1 MENDMRFDLL
11 TIFPEFFAGPF
22 DFGMIKRAR
31 QQGLIEIAVHDLRS
45 YTSDKHHVIDDRP
58 FGGGDGMV
66 MKPEPIFRAVESLL
80 AEQRTGDEQM
90 STAVVLLSPQGRL
103 FQQAEAASFAREYT
117 RIILIC
123 GRYEGVDERVV
134 EHLVTDEISIG
145 DYVLTGGE
153 IPAMVIVDAVTR
165 LLPGVLGSETSAV
178 HDSFSSCSGGLLD
191 HPHYTRPAEFRGW
204 RVPDVLISGH
214 HAEVERWRQQ
224 AALIKTLKQRPDLL
238 KKDDSRS
245 EIC

>member
-1 MENDMRFDLL
+1 MRFDLL
-11 TIFPEFFAGPF
+11 TIFPEFFTGPF

-45 YTSDKHHVIDDRP
+45 FTSDKHQVIDDRP

-66 MKPEPIFRAVESLL
+66 MKPEPIFRAVETLL
-80 AEQRTGDEQM
+80 VEQGSGEEPM

-103 FQQAEAASFAREYT
+103 FKQAEAACFARGYS

-153 IPAMVIVDAVTR
+153 IPAMVIVDAVAR
-165 LLPGVLGSETSAV
+165 LIPGVLGSEASAE
-178 HDSFSSCSGGLLD
+178 HDSFSTGSSGLLD
-191 HPHYTRPAEFRGW
+191 HPHYTRPADFRGW

-214 HAEVERWRQQ
+214 HAEVERWRRQ
-224 AALIKTLKQRPDLL
+224 AALDKTLKQRPDLL
-238 KKDDSRS
+238 KKDVRF
-245 EIC
+245 EI